1 MSWAPFLI
9 VNKCPDIWF
18 HVQCCVA
25 LFLIVSLSRLGF
37 PLSLMSLSGYSI
49 RLLQLM
55 VGCWREFCF
64 LWLLFSCTCITG
76 TARSKLLPPIYL
88 SLGSHWLLRFE
99 NFVQMCV
106 CVFFFP
112 DGTVALE
119 FMGHPSFHTR
129 STFASRTRFP
139 SLFNIAFNDYWS
151 VVDCKILYEAN
162 RNLPGLKDSCRN
174 NHAILFFQ

>member
-25 LFLIVSLSRLGF
+25 IFLIVSRLGF

-55 VGCWREFCF
+55 VGCWREFCC

-88 SLGSHWLLRFE
+88 PLGSHWLLRFE
-99 NFVQMCV
+99 NFVQN
-106 CVFFFP
+106 CVFFSSGRNS
-112 DGTVALE
+112 GTRIYGTSFLP
-119 FMGHPSFHTR
+119 HPFNFCIQDWDPLSFQHRLQRLLISSGLLDFVR
-129 STFASRTRFP
+129 S
-139 SLFNIAFNDYWS
+139 
-151 VVDCKILYEAN
+151 K
-162 RNLPGLKDSCRN
+162 
-174 NHAILFFQ
+174 

>member
-25 LFLIVSLSRLGF
+25 IFLIVSRLGF

-55 VGCWREFCF
+55 VGCWREFCC
-64 LWLLFSCTCITG
+64 LWLLLSCTCITG
-76 TARSKLLPPIYL
+76 TARSIATSYIFV
-88 SLGSHWLLRFE
+88 SRFTLVVE
-99 NFVQMCV
+99 IWKFRPN
-106 CVFFFP
+106 VFFFS

-119 FMGHPSFHTR
+119 FMGPPSFHTR
-129 STFASRTRFP
+129 STFASRTGFP